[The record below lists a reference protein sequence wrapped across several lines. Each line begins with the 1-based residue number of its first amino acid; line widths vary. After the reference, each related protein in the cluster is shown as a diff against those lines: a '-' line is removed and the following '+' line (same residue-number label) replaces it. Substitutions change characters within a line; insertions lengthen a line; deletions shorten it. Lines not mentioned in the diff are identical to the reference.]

1 MSVLGIYFGPKVISI
16 VETKGKKILK
26 NIQVLNSDFSVSG
39 LEDKVPE
46 EIKIVALFKERLR
59 KEQII
64 TKDAVLI
71 LSGKDLI
78 VRTFSIPILPPSELS
93 PAINFE
99 AKKYIPFKIE
109 ELVTSFQT
117 YLDRVNNRYAVLF
130 VGIKRDILEKYF
142 SIANQVGLRVK
153 FLEYSAFSVL
163 RLIELSGIKGKGI
176 VGVISID
183 TQEGDEADFTVL
195 ENGFPLF
202 SCDIKFGTVQED
214 TKALQVPGM
223 IAEKLKSEI
232 RISLDYYNHKFPAK
246 KLKQIFLISNN
257 DARNVIAPFVQELG
271 LVFKF
276 VDPTKVIGKE
286 GAFSLSLLK
295 AFSCTLS
302 TIVKSSVKVNL
313 LQGWEKSKQLKS
325 MAAGHPT
332 EVLYY
337 FFSDLR
343 VNPVVI
349 GISALLLTVS
359 FGLGVYKQLPLKK
372 EIALIRAARPI
383 YPAAESAG
391 LAELEEIESKIKSNI
406 NTMETA
412 IKKQLYVTPQLIAV
426 NDLIPEGMWL
436 DRFSFIS
443 SPQQGAELTISGKVF
458 LGNSDKEFETISS
471 FFFSLK
477 NNDYFKNTFRDIEI
491 KTVTTDVID
500 NDTIS
505 RFVITGQS

>member
-1 MSVLGIYFGPKVISI
+1 MSLLGIYFGPKVINI
-16 VETKGKKILK
+16 VETKVKKILN
-26 NIQVLNSDFSVSG
+26 NIQIANSDFSVTG

-59 KEQII
+59 KEQIA
-64 TKDAVLI
+64 TKDTVLI

-78 VRTFSIPILPPSELS
+78 VRTFSIPILPPNELH

-117 YLDRVNNRYAVLF
+117 YLDRVNNRYSVLF
-130 VGIKRDILEKYF
+130 VGIKKDILEKYL

-153 FLEYSAFSVL
+153 LIEYSAFSVL
-163 RLIELSGIKGKGI
+163 RLVELSGLKVKGI

-183 TQEGDEADFTVL
+183 TKEGDEADFTVL

-202 SCDIKFGTVQED
+202 SCDIKFGNVMED
-214 TKALQVPGM
+214 TKVLQVPGM

-232 RISLDYYNHKFPAK
+232 RISLDYYNHKFPVK
-246 KLKQIFLISNN
+246 KLKQIFLIGNN
-257 DARNVIAPFVQELG
+257 DARNVISPFVQELG

-295 AFSCTLS
+295 AYSCTLS
-302 TIVKSSVKVNL
+302 ASVKSSVKVNL
-313 LQGWEKSKQLKS
+313 LQGWERSKQIKS

-332 EVLYY
+332 EVLYF

-343 VNPVVI
+343 VNPIVIVVSI
-349 GISALLLTVS
+349 LLLAAS
-359 FGLGVYKQLPLKK
+359 FGLGISKQLPLKK
-372 EIALIRAARPI
+372 EIALIRAVRPN
-383 YPAAESAG
+383 YPKAASAN
-391 LAELEEIESKIKSNI
+391 LTELTEIESKIKNDINI
-406 NTMETA
+406 META

-426 NDLIPEGMWL
+426 NDLILEGMWL
-436 DRFSFIS
+436 DRFYFIC
-443 SPQQGAELTISGKVF
+443 SPQQGAELTLTGKVF
-458 LGNSDKEFETISS
+458 LGNSDKEFELISK

-477 NNDYFKNTFRDIEI
+477 NNEYFKNTFREIEI
-491 KTVTTDVID
+491 KTVTTDVIGT
-500 NDTIS
+500 DTIS
-505 RFVITGQS
+505 RFTITGRS

>member
-1 MSVLGIYFGPKVISI
+1 MSLLGIYFGPKVISI
-16 VETKGKKILK
+16 VETKGKKILN
-26 NIQVLNSDFSVSG
+26 NIQIPNSAFFVTG
-39 LEDKVPE
+39 LDDKVPE

-59 KEQII
+59 KEQIE

-78 VRTFSIPILPPSELS
+78 VRTFSIPILPPSELH

-117 YLDRVNNRYAVLF
+117 HLDRFNSRYAVLF
-130 VGIKRDILEKYF
+130 VGIKKDILEKYF

-153 FLEYSAFSVL
+153 FIEYSAFSVL
-163 RLIELSGIKGKGI
+163 RLVELSGLKGKGI

-195 ENGFPLF
+195 DNGFPLF
-202 SCDIKFGTVQED
+202 SCDIKFGTVLED
-214 TKALQVPGM
+214 TKVLQVPGM

-246 KLKQIFLISNN
+246 KIKQIFLIGNN
-257 DARNVIAPFVQELG
+257 DARNVISPFVQELG

-276 VDPTKVIGKE
+276 VDPTRAIGKE

-295 AFSCTLS
+295 AYSCTLS
-302 TIVKSSVKVNL
+302 ASIKSSVKVNL
-313 LQGWEKSKQLKS
+313 LQGWEKTKQLKS

-332 EVLYY
+332 EVLYL

-343 VNPVVI
+343 VNLFVI
-349 GISALLLTVS
+349 GISVLLLAGS
-359 FGLGVYKQLPLKK
+359 FGLGIYKQMPLRK
-372 EIALIRAARPI
+372 EIALIKAARPN
-383 YPAAESAG
+383 YPNANAG
-391 LAELEEIESKIKSNI
+391 LSELDGIESKIKNDI
-406 NTMETA
+406 EVMETA
-412 IKKQLYVTPQLIAV
+412 VKKQLYVTPQLTII
-426 NDLIPEGMWL
+426 NELIPEGMWL
-436 DRFSFIS
+436 DRFNFIC
-443 SPQQGAELTISGKVF
+443 SPQQGAEFTISGKVF
-458 LGNSDKEFETISS
+458 LGNSDKEFELISS

-477 NNDYFKNTFRDIEI
+477 NHNFFKNTFKVLEI
-491 KTVTTDVID
+491 KTVSTDIIGS
-500 NDTIS
+500 DTIS
-505 RFVITGQS
+505 RFVITGHS